1 MRKNLWVG
9 ISAVE
14 KGSLSAWCYGEKPAR
29 AELVFLG
36 AIFALGGER
45 CLSSKSVQ
53 VPSVAPTMKRVRFYF
68 IEKR

>member
-1 MRKNLWVG
+1 MG

-36 AIFALGGER
+36 AIFALGDER

-53 VPSVAPTMKRVRFYF
+53 VPSVAPIMKRVRFYF

>member
-1 MRKNLWVG
+1 MRKILWAG

-29 AELVFLG
+29 AEYVFLEG
-36 AIFALGGER
+36 IFALGDER

-53 VPSVAPTMKRVRFYF
+53 VPSVAQQ
-68 IEKR
+68 